1 MVYNLVLVENHKD
14 GCIHNM
20 ATTKKNYEI
29 EFHVLGEKLSSIL
42 N

>member
-1 MVYNLVLVENHKD
+1 MQFGAYGKPQG

-29 EFHVLGEKLSSIL
+29 EFHVLGEKLNSLL

>member
-1 MVYNLVLVENHKD
+1 MELVPMENHKE

-20 ATTKKNYEI
+20 ETTKKNYEI
-29 EFHVLGEKLSSIL
+29 EFHFLGEKLNSIL